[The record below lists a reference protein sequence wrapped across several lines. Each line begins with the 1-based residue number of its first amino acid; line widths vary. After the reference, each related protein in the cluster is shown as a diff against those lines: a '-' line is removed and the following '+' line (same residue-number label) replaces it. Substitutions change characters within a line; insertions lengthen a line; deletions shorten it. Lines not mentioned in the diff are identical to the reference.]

1 MANKDSCIAY
11 DYFPNKCTGKN
22 TGENR
27 TINFKLCNKY
37 GEEKSKSNELVSL
50 CSFHYEWLKTINNL
64 KMIGETIEDDLLEN
78 FTNNDIYYYVWK
90 RENNTTKG
98 QFLNPKFYLLEGNQY
113 EKDKTPLEGDEYR
126 WELKGMFYYDEFT
139 KKLFEIEKISEPKL
153 IYWLMFN
160 KIYFEYPPKFSSVDV
175 SKETHDEIKLNKKY
189 DDDDDDVDDDDDDVD
204 DDVDDDDDDDD
215 DDDYFTDV
223 VKNDEDIYT
232 DIDSEFKMGKIN
244 PDINDYFRKKYEEVD
259 FREYIKCLYFIR
271 QHASDITKW
280 STIYP
285 NCHLSDE
292 KIYER
297 VLLLKEA
304 LISGNKPTIEY
315 LKCLSSDD
323 NARQLH
329 VIMWIVYISTN
340 HELYWSNTFSK
351 IPNSRKD
358 NKGYTDFFKNL
369 VDLFVEQELV
379 KPLLC
384 LAISGERQRDVC
396 HHHTN
401 PNIDY
406 YNHRDYHNV
415 VNENFEVVQMI
426 VPYHINSRDTIIYN
440 NKDNKWTA
448 FDYWKGY
455 DNKLFY
461 RHFISKNDDK
471 MYEEFDKNIQIG
483 EYLEDV

>member
-27 TINFKLCNKY
+27 TIIFKLCDKY
-37 GEEKSKSNELVSL
+37 GEEISKSNELVSL

-64 KMIGETIEDDLLEN
+64 EMIGETIEEAIEDDLLEN

-160 KIYFEYPPKFSSVDV
+160 KIYFEYPPKFSSVYV
-175 SKETHDEIKLNKKY
+175 SKETHDKIKLNKIC
-189 DDDDDDVDDDDDDVD
+189 DDDDDINN
-204 DDVDDDDDDDD
+204 DDDDD

-304 LISGNKPTIEY
+304 LVLGNKLTIEY

-323 NARQLH
+323 NAKQLH

-340 HELYWSNTFSK
+340 HELYCSNTFSK
-351 IPNSRKD
+351 IPGTYTLKEK
-358 NKGYTDFFKNL
+358 KGYTDFFKNL
-369 VDLFVEQELV
+369 VDLFVEQGLV

-384 LAISGERQRDVC
+384 LAISGERQRYVC
-396 HHHTN
+396 HHHNNTN
-401 PNIDY
+401 PDY
-406 YNHRDYHNV
+406 YNQREYRNV
-415 VNENFEVVQMI
+415 VQENFEVVQII
-426 VPYHINSRDTIIYN
+426 VPCHINARDTIIYN